1 MYEDVKDY
9 VKNCSI
15 CQQLHKSVNKKP
27 DIKQIIS
34 KGPRERYVVDLVD
47 IDEEIQDGNK
57 QYKYI
62 LNIIDH
68 YSKLV
73 GSYLLNKKTAKDVLF
88 KINDF
93 ICHYGQPGILQCYHG
108 KEFDNKSLKEYCQD
122 KDINLIYSGVRHPTT
137 NGVVEAV
144 HKDIVNSLKA
154 EKLEKKNKYDLNFSI
169 SNAARAHNTN
179 IHTVTK
185 YSPEYLFY
193 NYTEELSKEV
203 VENMKKSKAWRKNNL
218 NPIKSNS
225 KVLVSIH
232 YIREGKTLY

>member
-1 MYEDVKDY
+1 MKRLHEESIHKEVKSLYLLIRDGNYWWYGIYEDVKEY

-15 CQQLHKSVNKKP
+15 YQQIRKSVNKKTY
-27 DIKQIIS
+27 IKQIIS
-34 KGPRERYVVDLVD
+34 NGPRERYVVDLVD
-47 IDEEIQDGNK
+47 INEEIEDGNK

-62 LNIIDH
+62 LNTIDH

-73 GSYLLNKKTAKDVLF
+73 GSYLLQKKTAKDVLF

-93 ICHYGQPGILQCYHG
+93 ICHYGQPGILQCDHG

-154 EKLEKKNKYDLNFSI
+154 EKLEKK
-169 SNAARAHNTN
+169 
-179 IHTVTK
+179 
-185 YSPEYLFY
+185 
-193 NYTEELSKEV
+193 
-203 VENMKKSKAWRKNNL
+203 
-218 NPIKSNS
+218 
-225 KVLVSIH
+225 
-232 YIREGKTLY
+232 